1 MRALRQS
8 VVSAGSRCHTVP
20 TAATTRRLIAEL
32 GQEATVAEKKSGEK
46 AQAQRGRRGAKGK
59 PGAPGIAPGAL
70 RAIIADMEQMHADAG
85 IQFHRIAQLQAQ
97 LDMTLE
103 ALKDMGEQA
112 GRQRKRSRATRG

>member
-1 MRALRQS
+1 MAK
-8 VVSAGSRCHTVP
+8 
-20 TAATTRRLIAEL
+20 
-32 GQEATVAEKKSGEK
+32 KKSGKK

-97 LDMTLE
+97 LDMTLK
-103 ALKDMGEQA
+103 ALKDLGEQA
-112 GRQRKRSRATRG
+112 GASAQAVATTRG

>member
-1 MRALRQS
+1 MAK
-8 VVSAGSRCHTVP
+8 
-20 TAATTRRLIAEL
+20 
-32 GQEATVAEKKSGEK
+32 KKSGQK